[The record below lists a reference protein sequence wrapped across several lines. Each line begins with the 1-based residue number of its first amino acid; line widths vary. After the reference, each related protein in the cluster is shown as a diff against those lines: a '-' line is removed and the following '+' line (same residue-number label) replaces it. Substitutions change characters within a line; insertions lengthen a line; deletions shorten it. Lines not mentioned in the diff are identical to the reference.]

1 MSGTKIE
8 KRQTQVRRHK
18 TKTGVRQ
25 RQERHKDRSETK
37 TGKTK
42 RGLTQRKQ

>member
-8 KRQTQVRRHK
+8 ERQRQVKRHK

-25 RQERHKDRSETK
+25 RQERHKERIDTK
-37 TGKTK
+37 KTVRQK
-42 RGLTQRKQ
+42 EKS